1 MVYDASMSLV
11 ELKENTKK
19 LDNTELLEF
28 ARWIRELEADAWDAQ
43 IAADL
48 EAGHFDALLESVK
61 ADIDAGLVKA
71 L

>member
-1 MVYDASMSLV
+1 MLYDTFMSLV

-19 LDNTELLEF
+19 LESTELLEF
-28 ARWIRELEADAWDAQ
+28 ARWIRQLEADTWDAQ

-48 EAGHFDALLESVK
+48 EAGHFDALLQAVK
-61 ADIDAGLVKA
+61 TDIDSGNIKA

>member
-1 MVYDASMSLV
+1 MYDTPMSLV

-19 LDNTELLEF
+19 LPEAEFLEF
-28 ARWIRELEADAWDAQ
+28 ARWVRQLESDNWDAQ

-48 EAGHFDALLESVK
+48 ESGQFDALLEAVK
-61 ADIDAGLVKA
+61 ADIDFGNIKA